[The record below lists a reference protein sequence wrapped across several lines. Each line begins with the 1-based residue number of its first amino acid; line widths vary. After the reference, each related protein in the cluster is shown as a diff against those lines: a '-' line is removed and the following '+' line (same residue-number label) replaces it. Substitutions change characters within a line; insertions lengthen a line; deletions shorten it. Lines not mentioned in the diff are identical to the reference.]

1 MRFERTLQARHE
13 MTWKGRNWNG
23 SFRAIESGS
32 GPSPG
37 SGRMP
42 WFDPKPK
49 FG

>member
-1 MRFERTLQARHE
+1 MGE
-13 MTWKGRNWNG
+13 MGGNWNG
-23 SFRAIESGS
+23 SFRPIESGS
-32 GPSPG
+32 GHSLG